1 MDKRVIVAIALCL
14 GVLIVWTQLFSPPP
28 KPPVQPPVATSPAGA
43 DAGQAAGTAAAP
55 AGGAAPT
62 APGGAAAPVTN
73 RPERQVELVTPN
85 VRFVF
90 SSLGATLAHAYLREK
105 QFLDKP
111 SDPNTGHDV
120 VRAANSQEMPFRI
133 AFLEGVAT
141 PPDGAWEVTQPAA
154 DTVVFAAD
162 SGNVHIEKRYRAD
175 TTRYRLYLDV
185 VVSNR
190 GDAPVNHNLAIAVT
204 GRQDPDKR
212 GGGIFSAVSAN
223 TASAVCYVN
232 GSVERESIEGLTPKT
247 HNGVISWVATDEKF
261 FLLAAVPAPEAP
273 GRDRSCAMT
282 STGADAG
289 QVRLSFAQRT
299 VPPRSELSYPF
310 VLFAGPKQ
318 ISDLEQVRPP
328 VAAGNAPGAAPTAAA
343 PELELDKAVDVTLA
357 VISRPIL
364 LVLKFFHNF
373 THNWGLAIVLLTIFI
388 KALTFYPTQKS
399 LMSGK
404 RMQKL
409 APKMAAI
416 RKKYENDRQRMS
428 QETMNLY
435 KAHGVS
441 PVGGCLPMLI
451 QMPIWIAL
459 YSTLN
464 YAVELYR
471 APFFAHIH
479 DLTAKDPFYI
489 TPLVMGGVMVL
500 QMRMSPAGADKQ
512 QQAIMSVMMPI
523 MFTVFS
529 LFLPAGLALY
539 MLTSY
544 LIGIVQQLY
553 VNHLDKKGA
562 IGV

>member
-1 MDKRVIVAIALCL
+1 
-14 GVLIVWTQLFSPPP
+14 VLRLD
-28 KPPVQPPVATSPAGA
+28 G
-43 DAGQAAGTAAAP
+43 
-55 AGGAAPT
+55 
-62 APGGAAAPVTN
+62 N
-73 RPERQVELVTPN
+73 RLEIN
-85 VRFVF
+85 
-90 SSLGATLAHAYLREK
+90 
-105 QFLDKP
+105 
-111 SDPNTGHDV
+111 DV
-120 VRAANSQEMPFRI
+120 VRAANGQELPLHI
-133 AFLEGVAT
+133 SFLEGLAT
-141 PPDGAWEVTQPAA
+141 PPDGAWEVTQPSA

-175 TTRYRLYLDV
+175 AKHYRLSLDV
-185 VVSNR
+185 VLSNR
-190 GDAPVNHNLAIAVT
+190 GDAPVNHNLAIVVT
-204 GRQDPDKR
+204 GRQDPEKR

-223 TASAVCYVN
+223 VSSALCFVN
-232 GSVERESIEGLTPKT
+232 GSVTRESIESLTQTPKT
-247 HNGVISWVATDEKF
+247 HDGVVSWMATDEKF
-261 FLLAAVPAPEAP
+261 FLLAAVPSAEPP
-273 GRDRSCAMT
+273 GRNRTCAML
-282 STGADAG
+282 STGTDAG
-289 QVRLSFAQRT
+289 LVKLSFAQRT
-299 VPPRSELSYPF
+299 VPPRGEVTYPF
-310 VLFAGPKQ
+310 TIFAGPKR
-318 ISDLEQVRPP
+318 IEDLEALGTP
-328 VAAGNAPGAAPTAAA
+328 AAPNAPIVSG
-343 PELELDKAVDVTLA
+343 EDLHLSKAVDVTLA
-357 VISRPIL
+357 PIAGPL
-364 LVLKFFHNF
+364 LIVLKFFHRF
-373 THNWGLAIVLLTIFI
+373 AHNWGVAIVLLTIFI
-388 KALTFYPTQKS
+388 KLLTFYPTQKS

-409 APKMAAI
+409 APKMAAL

-428 QETMNLY
+428 METMNLY

-464 YAVELYR
+464 YAVDLYR
-471 APFFAHIH
+471 APFFGHIQ

-544 LIGIVQQLY
+544 LIGIIQQLY
-553 VNHLDKKGA
+553 VNHLDRKGA

>member
-28 KPPVQPPVATSPAGA
+28 KPPAPPVATSPAGA
-43 DAGQAAGTAAAP
+43 DGGQAAGAPAAPVGGATAPAAAP
-55 AGGAAPT
+55 GT
-62 APGGAAAPVTN
+62 ATAPVTN
-73 RPERQVELVTPN
+73 RPEQKLELMTPN

-90 SSLGATLAHAYLREK
+90 SSLGGTLAHAKLLEK
-105 QFLDKP
+105 QFLDNPK
-111 SDPNTGHDV
+111 DPTTGHDI
-120 VRAANSQEMPFRI
+120 VRAANSQERPFRI
-133 AFLEGVAT
+133 SFLEGLTA
-141 PPDGAWEVTQPAA
+141 PPDGAWEVSQPTP

-175 TTRYRLYLDV
+175 TARYRLSLDV
-185 VVSNR
+185 VLSNR
-190 GDAPVNHNLAIAVT
+190 GDAPVNHNLAISVN

-223 TASAVCYVN
+223 VASTVCYVN
-232 GSVERESIEGLTPKT
+232 GKVERESIEGLTTTPKT
-247 HNGVISWVATDEKF
+247 HPGAITWVATDEKF
-261 FLLAAVPAPEAP
+261 FLLSAVPYMEPP
-273 GRDRSCAMT
+273 GRDRTCAMM

-289 QVRLSFAQRT
+289 LVRLSFAQRT
-299 VPPRSELSYPF
+299 VPPKGEISYPF
-310 VLFAGPKQ
+310 VVYAGPKR
-318 ISDLEQVRPP
+318 IEDLEQVRPP
-328 VAAGNAPGAAPTAAA
+328 ADPSTPAVAGT
-343 PELELDKAVDVTLA
+343 EVQLDEAVDVTLA
-357 VISRPIL
+357 ILSRPIL
-364 LVLKFFHNF
+364 TVLKFFHRF
-373 THNWGLAIVLLTIFI
+373 AHNWGLAIVLLTIFI

-471 APFFAHIH
+471 APFFAHIQ

>member
-1 MDKRVIVAIALCL
+1 MDKRVIIAIALCL
-14 GVLIVWTQLFSPPP
+14 GVLVVWTQLFSPPP
-28 KPPVQPPVATSPAGA
+28 KPAAQPPVATSPTGA
-43 DAGQAAGTAAAP
+43 DAGQAAGASTAP
-55 AGGAAPT
+55 AGGAAV
-62 APGGAAAPVTN
+62 AAAGGGAAAVTN
-73 RPERQVELVTPN
+73 RPERQVEVLTPN

-90 SSLGATLAHAYLREK
+90 SSLGATLAHAQLREK

-111 SDPNTGHDV
+111 GDPNTGHDV
-120 VRAANSQEMPFRI
+120 VRAANGQQLPLHIDFV
-133 AFLEGVAT
+133 EGLAT
-141 PPDGAWEVTQPAA
+141 PPDGAWDVMPQTSA

-175 TTRYRLYLDV
+175 AKSYRVSLDV
-185 VVSNR
+185 VLSNR

-204 GRQDPDKR
+204 GRQDPERR

-223 TASAVCYVN
+223 VSSALCFVN
-232 GSVERESIEGLTPKT
+232 GSVTRESIESLTQTPKT
-247 HNGVISWVATDEKF
+247 HDGVVSWMATDEKF
-261 FLLAAVPAPEAP
+261 FMLAAVPSAEPP
-273 GRDRSCAMT
+273 GRNRTCAML

-289 QVRLSFAQRT
+289 MVKLSFAQRT
-299 VPPRSELSYPF
+299 VPPRGEVSYPF
-310 VLFAGPKQ
+310 TVFAGPKR
-318 ISDLEQVRPP
+318 IEDLEELATP
-328 VAAGNAPGAAPTAAA
+328 AAPNAPIVSGE
-343 PELELDKAVDVTLA
+343 ELHLSKAVDVTLA
-357 VISRPIL
+357 PIAGPL
-364 LVLKFFHNF
+364 LTVLKFFHRF
-373 THNWGLAIVLLTIFI
+373 AHNWGVAIVLLTIFI
-388 KALTFYPTQKS
+388 KLLTFYPTQKS

-428 QETMNLY
+428 METMNLY

-464 YAVELYR
+464 YAVDLYR
-471 APFFAHIH
+471 APFFGHIQ

-544 LIGIVQQLY
+544 LIGIIQQLY
-553 VNHLDKKGA
+553 INHLDRKGA

>member
-1 MDKRVIVAIALCL
+1 MDKRVIIAIALCL
-14 GVLIVWTQLFSPPP
+14 GVLVVWTQLFSPPP
-28 KPPVQPPVATSPAGA
+28 KPAGQPPVATSPTGT
-43 DAGQAAGTAAAP
+43 DAGQAATP
-55 AGGAAPT
+55 
-62 APGGAAAPVTN
+62 PGGAAAPAPSGGAAAVTN
-73 RPERQVELVTPN
+73 RPERQVEVLTPN

-90 SSLGATLAHAYLREK
+90 SSLGATLAHAQLREK

-111 SDPNTGHDV
+111 GDPNTGHDV
-120 VRAANSQEMPFRI
+120 VRAANGQELPLHI
-133 AFLEGVAT
+133 SFLEGLAT
-141 PPDGAWEVTQPAA
+141 PPDGAWEVTQPSA

-175 TTRYRLYLDV
+175 AKHYRLSLDV
-185 VVSNR
+185 VLSNR
-190 GDAPVNHNLAIAVT
+190 GDAPVNHNLAIVVT
-204 GRQDPDKR
+204 GRQDPEKR

-223 TASAVCYVN
+223 VSSALCFVN
-232 GSVERESIEGLTPKT
+232 GSVTRESIESLTQTPKT
-247 HNGVISWVATDEKF
+247 HDGVVSWMATDEKF
-261 FLLAAVPAPEAP
+261 FLLAAVPSAEPP
-273 GRDRSCAMT
+273 GRNRTCAML
-282 STGADAG
+282 STGTDAG
-289 QVRLSFAQRT
+289 LVKLSFAQRT
-299 VPPRSELSYPF
+299 VPPRGEVTYPF
-310 VLFAGPKQ
+310 TIFAGPKR
-318 ISDLEQVRPP
+318 IEDLEELATP
-328 VAAGNAPGAAPTAAA
+328 AAPNAPIVSG
-343 PELELDKAVDVTLA
+343 EDLHLSKAVDVTLA
-357 VISRPIL
+357 PIAGPL
-364 LVLKFFHNF
+364 LIVLKFFHRF
-373 THNWGLAIVLLTIFI
+373 AHNWGVAIVLLTIFI
-388 KALTFYPTQKS
+388 KLLTFYPTQKS

-409 APKMAAI
+409 APKMAAL

-428 QETMNLY
+428 METMNLY

-464 YAVELYR
+464 YAVDLYR
-471 APFFAHIH
+471 APFFGHIQ

-544 LIGIVQQLY
+544 LIGIIQQLY
-553 VNHLDKKGA
+553 VNHLDRKGA